1 MNPPTESETV
11 YIVDD
16 DVSYLRSVARLIE
29 AAGYSVKA
37 FDSAEKFLD
46 QLSPETRGCLLTDL
60 RMPGLDG
67 LDLQEELGGP
77 ASPLP
82 VVFISAQG
90 DIPTTVQAMRAGAED
105 FLTKLCPK
113 EKLLEAIRRAM
124 ERGRH
129 ERATRDRLH
138 ELQTRFSALTPREL
152 QVLERVVQ
160 GKLNKQ
166 IAEDL
171 GINERTVK
179 LHRTNLTRRLQ
190 VQSVAELTRLVEEC
204 ELFKRSRAATGA

>member
-1 MNPPTESETV
+1 MNPSSDSEIV
-11 YIVDD
+11 YVVDD
-16 DVSYLRSVARLIE
+16 DVSYLRSVSRLIE

-67 LDLQEELGGP
+67 LDLQEELGGQ

-82 VVFISAQG
+82 VVFLSAQG

-113 EKLLEAIRRAM
+113 EKLLDAIRRAL
-124 ERGRH
+124 ERGQR
-129 ERATRDRLH
+129 ERAARDRLR

-152 QVLERVVQ
+152 QVLERVVH

-166 IAEDL
+166 IAEEL

-204 ELFKRSRAATGA
+204 ELFKRPRTATNP